1 MRRLLSAALGLLVA
15 ALPLAGMAR
24 PARAAS
30 AQEAAAPAATAAS
43 TAPQAASA
51 DDQADDD
58 LFMDQPDPAQRDEI
72 EPWNRRFFDFNEHFY
87 RWVMDPVDRVFST
100 VVPQQVRDG
109 MQHMFDNL
117 GLTVVFANDLLQ
129 LAPLQAGQTAV
140 RFFLNSTFGVLGIM
154 DPATAA
160 GIGRHDTDF
169 GETLALYGT
178 PSGTYLVIPIV
189 GPSTAR
195 DATGEL
201 VDLMLRPDFLL
212 LGLGPA
218 IVVGVAG
225 GITSYDEES
234 AKLDAL
240 RSSSVDF
247 YAALRAAYLMNRDAK
262 VRKRFSQV
270 WWARGRQPV
279 DP

>member
-1 MRRLLSAALGLLVA
+1 MRRLRRAGTSFLAAALL
-15 ALPLAGMAR
+15 LAGLPRA
-24 PARAAS
+24 ARAAPPR
-30 AQEAAAPAATAAS
+30 PASTPTAAAS
-43 TAPQAASA
+43 TAPSTATTA
-51 DDQADDD
+51 DDAADDD
-58 LFMDQPDPAQRDEI
+58 IFMDQSDPAARDDI
-72 EPWNRRFFDFNEHFY
+72 QPLNRRFFAFNEHFY
-87 RWVMDPVDRVFST
+87 RWVMNPVDRVFST
-100 VVPQQVRDG
+100 VVPKPVRDG
-109 MQHMFDNL
+109 LQRMFDNV
-117 GLTVVFANDLLQ
+117 GLTVVFANDVLQ
-129 LAPLQAGQTAV
+129 LAPRQAGQTAV
-140 RFFLNSTFGVLGIM
+140 RFFLNSTFGVFGIM

-160 GIGRHDTDF
+160 GIGHHDTDF

-225 GITSYDEES
+225 GITSYDEQA

-240 RSSSVDF
+240 RESSVDF
-247 YAALRAAYLMNRDAK
+247 YAALRAAYLLHRDAE
-262 VRKRFSQV
+262 VRQRFSEV
-270 WWARGRQPV
+270 WWAKSRQP

>member
-1 MRRLLSAALGLLVA
+1 MRRARLAVALVLAAVLLLVG
-15 ALPLAGMAR
+15 LPR
-24 PARAAS
+24 DARAESPQVAS
-30 AQEAAAPAATAAS
+30 SPSRAAPTAAPPATAAD
-43 TAPQAASA
+43 AS
-51 DDQADDD
+51 ADDD
-58 LFMDQPDPAQRDEI
+58 LFMDQPDPATRDDM
-72 EPWNRRFFDFNEHFY
+72 PSLNRRFFAFNEHFY
-87 RWVMDPVDRVFST
+87 RWVMNPVDRVFST
-100 VVPQQVRDG
+100 IVPKTVRDG
-109 MQHMFDNL
+109 MLHMFDNF
-117 GLTVVFANDLLQ
+117 GLTVVFANDVLQ
-129 LAPLQAGQTAV
+129 LAPRQAGQTAV

-160 GIGRHDTDF
+160 GIGHHDTDF

-178 PSGTYLVIPIV
+178 PSGTYVVIPII

-201 VDLMLRPDFLL
+201 VDLLMRPDFLL

-225 GITSYDEES
+225 GITSYDEQA

-240 RSSSVDF
+240 RESSVDF
-247 YAALRAAYLMNRDAK
+247 YAALRAAYLLHRDAE
-262 VRKRFSQV
+262 VRRRFSQV
-270 WWARGRQPV
+270 WWAKNRQP